1 MFKSVKINEEG
12 VGDVRI
18 IAGSARGTKLDTI
31 EGLDTRPTTDRVKEN
46 IFNIVQFEI
55 MGERVLDLFA
65 GSGALG
71 LEAASRGADQVVLVE
86 ASPKCAVVT
95 QKNIDKSNLKG
106 KVKLILKPVEN
117 ALKSL
122 KTEDVF
128 HVVFMDP
135 PYDKGFV
142 IPTIESIDA
151 LGLVDDSGMIVVEH
165 NSKTQY
171 PDVIG
176 GFELGK
182 FKKYGSTAVSIYR
195 RTT

>member
-55 MGERVLDLFA
+55 VGERVLDLFA

-71 LEAASRGADQVVLVE
+71 LEAGSRGAEEVVLVE
-86 ASPKCAVVT
+86 ASPKCAKVT
-95 QKNIDKSNLKG
+95 QKNIDKANLKS
-106 KVKLILKPVEN
+106 KTKLIVKPVEN
-117 ALKSL
+117 AIKNLSSDKP
-122 KTEDVF
+122 F

-142 IPTIESIDA
+142 VPTIESIDG
-151 LGLVDDSGMIVVEH
+151 LGLLDDSGMIVVEH

-195 RTT
+195 RMT

>member
-1 MFKSVKINEEG
+1 M
-12 VGDVRI
+12 RI
-18 IAGSARGTKLDTI
+18 IAGSARGTQLDTI

-46 IFNIVQFEI
+46 IFNLIQFEI
-55 MGERVLDLFA
+55 SEERILDLFA

-71 LEAASRGADQVVLVE
+71 LEAASRGAEEVVLVE
-86 ASPKCAVVT
+86 ASPKCAKIT
-95 QKNIDKSNLKG
+95 QRNIDKSRLGDRTKLV
-106 KVKLILKPVEN
+106 VKSAEQ
-117 ALKSL
+117 ALKMLSNS
-122 KTEDVF
+122 EPF

-142 IPTIESIDA
+142 VPTIESIDA

-165 NSKTQY
+165 NSKTEY

-176 GFELGK
+176 SFELGK

-195 RTT
+195 RVT